1 MDFKKMMRP
10 HLKNVRPYVPGKPIE
25 ELRRERNFTGE
36 IAKLA
41 SNENP
46 YPPIAEVI
54 HAIEEELD
62 QLNRYPN
69 SGSYYLCAELTRFL
83 DVEPGQI
90 FVGNGSNE
98 IIDLLVRA
106 FINPK
111 DEIVYPFPSFIV
123 YPIVAQLMGVKA
135 VEVPLDDY
143 RLDLVAM
150 KKAITPRTKIVF
162 ICNPNNPTGTYV
174 TKEEVD
180 RFLDGLRPDIIIAFD
195 EAYYE
200 YVVADDFP
208 ETLELLKS
216 HPNIIIFRTFSKI
229 HSLSGLRVG
238 YSISH
243 PELVTCL
250 HTVRQPFNV
259 NRMAQAAAIAA
270 IRYFDKT
277 KERINENREQMKNVR
292 DGLIDLGFEVPPS
305 QANFLLAVPPEGVGG
320 LIEELMN
327 RGIIVRDMS
336 PFGLIGAIR
345 VSIGT
350 PEENERFIKTV
361 GQLMQVP

>member
-10 HLKNVRPYVPGKPIE
+10 HLKKVKPYVPGKPIE
-25 ELRRERNFTGE
+25 ELRRERNFTGDV
-36 IAKLA
+36 AKLA

-46 YPPIAEVI
+46 YPPVAEVI
-54 HAIEEELD
+54 RAIEQELE

-69 SGSYYLCAELTRFL
+69 SGSYYLCQELSRFL
-83 DVEPGQI
+83 DVESAQI

-135 VEVPLDDY
+135 VEVPLEDY

-150 KKAITPRTKIVF
+150 KEAVTPRTKIVF

-174 TKEEVD
+174 TRDEVE
-180 RFLDGLRPDIIIAFD
+180 RFLDGLRTDIIVAFD

-208 ETLELLKS
+208 DTLELLKD

-243 PELVTCL
+243 QDLVTCL
-250 HTVRQPFNV
+250 HMVRQPFNV
-259 NRMAQAAAIAA
+259 NRIAQAAARAA
-270 IRYFDKT
+270 LRHFDRT
-277 KERINENREQMKNVR
+277 RERIQENREQMKKVR
-292 DGLIDLGFEVPPS
+292 DNLIDLGFEVPPS
-305 QANFLLAVPPEGVGG
+305 QTNFLLAVPPKGSED
-320 LIEELMN
+320 LTEELMN

-336 PFGLIGAIR
+336 PFGLAGAMR

-350 PEENERFIKTV
+350 PVENERFIEAMRE
-361 GQLMQVP
+361 LL

>member
-1 MDFKKMMRP
+1 MDFKKMMRQ

-25 ELRRERNFTGE
+25 ELRRERKITGDV
-36 IAKLA
+36 AKLA

-46 YPPIAEVI
+46 YPPVPGVI
-54 HAIEEELD
+54 KAIEEELT

-69 SGSYYLCAELTRFL
+69 SGSYYLCGDLARFL
-83 DVEPGQI
+83 DVKPEQV

-106 FINPK
+106 FINPD

-135 VEVPLDDY
+135 VEVPLTDY
-143 RLDLVAM
+143 RIDLEAM
-150 KKAITPRTKIVF
+150 KKAISRKTKIVF

-174 TKEEVD
+174 TKGEVD
-180 RFLDGLRPDIIIAFD
+180 RFLDGLRKDIIVAFD

-208 ETLELLKS
+208 DTLDLLKT
-216 HPNIIIFRTFSKI
+216 HENIIIFRTFSKI

-243 PELVTCL
+243 PDLVTCL
-250 HTVRQPFNV
+250 HMVRQPFNV
-259 NRMAQAAAIAA
+259 NRVAQAAARAA
-270 IRYFDKT
+270 LDRFGET
-277 KERINENREQMKNVR
+277 KERIAENREQMEKIRNELT
-292 DGLIDLGFEVPPS
+292 GLGFEVPPS
-305 QANFLLAVPPEGVGG
+305 QTNFLFAVPPKGSRD
-320 LIEELMN
+320 LAEELLN
-327 RGIIVRDMS
+327 EGIIVRDMS
-336 PFGLIGAIR
+336 PFGIAGAIR

-350 PEENERFIKTV
+350 PRENERFIEALRE
-361 GQLMQVP
+361 LM